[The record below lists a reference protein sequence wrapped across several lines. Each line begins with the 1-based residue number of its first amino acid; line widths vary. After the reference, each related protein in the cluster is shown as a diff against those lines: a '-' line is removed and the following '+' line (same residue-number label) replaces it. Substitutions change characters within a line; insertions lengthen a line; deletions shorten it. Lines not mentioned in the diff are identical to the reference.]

1 MACEG
6 AKTSSVSISIPI
18 VKEFFVFLKTELGL
32 VCATNTMGR
41 WTQYDEDDYRLPEGI
56 KRIGYDADSERYYF
70 RDREGLVYKG
80 PEGSEFGEL
89 TLVSEIPSSI
99 PQEVDEDSDLEA
111 APAGTDGYRIL
122 ALDENGTRYNPRGG
136 AYRTLFP
143 FFLIIAV
150 VLLLVWRLVLL
161 PTRIAPVPCPSTTLS
176 YIVQPGDTCWDIAN
190 DHNSSLD
197 KLLIVNPKVNCEKL
211 MPGDRVCV
219 PDEGMSIS
227 VRF

>member
-1 MACEG
+1 
-6 AKTSSVSISIPI
+6 
-18 VKEFFVFLKTELGL
+18 
-32 VCATNTMGR
+32 MGR
-41 WTQYDEDDYRLPEGI
+41 WTQYDEDDYRLPEGV
-56 KRIGYDADSERYYF
+56 KRVGYDADSERYYF
-70 RDREGLVYKG
+70 RDREGLVYQG

-89 TLVSEIPSSI
+89 KLVSEISSSI

-143 FFLIIAV
+143 FFLMIAV

-197 KLLIVNPKVNCEKL
+197 KLLIVNPKVDCDKL
-211 MPGDRVCV
+211 MPGERVCV